1 METVV
6 SVITPAFNAA
16 RRLRDCVTSI
26 RSQSFENWEH
36 LVVDD
41 GSTDA
46 TGVLLEELKAED
58 ARLRSIHQA
67 NAGPGA
73 ARNAAMKAAVGRY
86 FAFLDADDRAM
97 PNRLA
102 TQHAFLDDHP
112 EVHVLGGAIVKVSDT
127 GQQLGTEWLPAEHE
141 DLERQIFRICPF
153 FTSTVM
159 ARRVFFERTDGFAE
173 DLPRAQ
179 DYDWWL
185 RGCRRFRYHNL
196 SMPLAF
202 YTRSDRLRW
211 RDVRYSTRVIFR
223 TLRREGILARNLWYV
238 LRPTVSFGAYCLGYK
253 RG

>member
-16 RRLRDCVTSI
+16 GRLRDCVASI
-26 RSQSFENWEH
+26 RSQSFGNWEH
-36 LVVDD
+36 VVVDD

-46 TGVLLEELKAED
+46 TWALAQELKSQD
-58 ARLRSIHQA
+58 ARLLTIHQA
-67 NAGPGA
+67 KAGPGA
-73 ARNAAMKAAVGRY
+73 ARNAAMKAACGRY
-86 FAFLDADDRAM
+86 FAFLDADDLAT
-97 PNRLA
+97 PHRLA
-102 TQHAFLDDHP
+102 TQVAFLDEHP
-112 EVHVLGGAIVKVSDT
+112 GVHVLGGAIVKVAET
-127 GQQLGTEWLPAEHE
+127 GQHLGTESLPAEHG

-159 ARRVFFERTDGFAE
+159 ARRVFFEKTGGFAE

-196 SMPLAF
+196 SIPLAF
-202 YTRSDRLRW
+202 YTRTERLKW

-223 TLRREGILARNLWYV
+223 ALRREGILARDLWYV
-238 LRPTVSFGAYCLGYK
+238 LRPSVSYGAYCLGYK
-253 RG
+253 RR